1 MGWEVR
7 SPTGCCTLPSYRR
20 ALKRKRYTGTLTID
34 AGDSFT
40 AAKLTQISGG
50 TFVLGGNLDLTT
62 AGISLNS

>member
-1 MGWEVR
+1 
-7 SPTGCCTLPSYRR
+7 
-20 ALKRKRYTGTLTID
+20 LKRKRYTGTLTID